1 MICFISS
8 ATLCLTRRPE
18 IGWVPDR
25 LQRQHFCAHREQNVQ
40 YALGNRI
47 THVMCSSLPTTP
59 NKGFDALASEI
70 RTYLSLDTTP
80 DEGPLSF
87 DALKRA
93 GQTDIMNGIIKY
105 GGSSTVAQRMGINI
119 SLFIPPLEL
128 AQSKTFPDFIK
139 PETEASIAIGT
150 NLNARLDSIADI
162 DTIKPSVVESTESQ
176 QRTMRKQQ
184 QQRDN
189 VPSTEEL
196 IEQNKA
202 IVPPIVDDVIPE
214 GETLALSPV
223 MRLAVVAAF
232 VFIAL
237 GYGKASIQVF
247 ELQTIE
253 LFKGVGNG
261 LIILNS
267 IFAVYASVAARK
279 KGRDPIIWFV
289 KALLAG
295 IFALK
300 SLQNFDSLE
309 NDVNDYRSDP

>member
-8 ATLCLTRRPE
+8 TPLCLTRRPE
-18 IGWVPDR
+18 IGWAPDR
-25 LQRQHFCAHREQNVQ
+25 PRRQHLCVHHDQNVQ
-40 YALGNRI
+40 YACRI
-47 THVMCSSLPTTP
+47 AHIMCSSLPTTSD
-59 NKGFDALASEI
+59 KGFETLAYEI
-70 RTYLSLDTTP
+70 QTYLSLDTTP

-93 GQTDIMNGIIKY
+93 GQTDIMNGIIKF
-105 GGSSTVAQRMGINI
+105 GGSSTVAERMGLNI
-119 SLFIPPLEL
+119 SLFVPPLEL
-128 AQSKTFPDFIK
+128 AQSKAFPDFIK
-139 PETEASIAIGT
+139 PETETSIAIGT
-150 NLNARLDSIADI
+150 NLNARLDSIANI
-162 DTIKPSVVESTESQ
+162 DTTKPAVESTQS
-176 QRTMRKQQ
+176 QRTLRKQQQ

-189 VPSTEEL
+189 VPSAEEL

-202 IVPPIVDDVIPE
+202 IVPPIVDDIIPE

-232 VFIAL
+232 IFIAF
-237 GYGKASIQVF
+237 GYGKASNQVF
-247 ELQTIE
+247 EPQAIE

-267 IFAVYASVAARK
+267 IFAVYGSVAARN

-289 KALLAG
+289 KTLLAG

-300 SLQNFDSLE
+300 SLQSLE
-309 NDVNDYRSDP
+309 PLDDDVNDYRSDP